1 MSRKTPQTSW
11 LLSKTEY
18 VSCKIAI
25 SWFTQESLGLKL
37 DRFFDRKLFIKR
49 YEEHKLSKICRSKI
63 LLHIAKRETEW

>member
-18 VSCKIAI
+18 VSCKMAI
-25 SWFTQESLGLKL
+25 SWFKQESLGLKL

-49 YEEHKLSKICRSKI
+49 
-63 LLHIAKRETEW
+63 

>member
-25 SWFTQESLGLKL
+25 SWFKQESLGLKL
-37 DRFFDRKLFIKR
+37 DRLFDRKLFIKR
-49 YEEHKLSKICRSKI
+49 
-63 LLHIAKRETEW
+63 